1 VAPEQ
6 DIHTREP
13 EEGLRALGT
22 TSAGLDAA
30 AVEERRARFGP
41 NLIPEAGKRHWLF
54 LLLKQFKSLLIG
66 ILAIAAFI
74 SWLTDHTV
82 DMWVI
87 MAIILVNALI
97 GFVQEFRAEKAVE
110 ALRDMLA
117 PTAKVRREGVVRTVP
132 ASELVPGD
140 IIVLE
145 EGDRIPADALLL
157 EAKDLR
163 CIEAALTGES
173 VPVGKRIGAWP
184 LATPIADRR
193 NMLWKSTHVV
203 GGSAVALVSATGLA
217 TQIGKIAGSLTAI
230 REVKSH
236 FREKTDQLARQMAVI
251 AILSASSLFALGY
264 FLQSM
269 AVDELLLVSIA
280 ALVSAIP
287 EGLPAVLTIVLAVG
301 AHRMAQRKAIIREF
315 TATETLGSVST
326 ILTDKTGTLTQ
337 NVLTVERVALPV
349 GPERR
354 VTGSGWSPI
363 GNVLKGSEVLEGE
376 EFADL
381 DPLLRVAALCNNAQ
395 VQHDKARDSY
405 VLVGD
410 PTEGALLVLARKAD
424 GRDTNSGWQRL
435 DDLPFNSDLKLRA
448 TLVEHDGKRQ
458 LLVVGAPEKVLALCD
473 KAWDGKAALPMD
485 EARRAN
491 VQQRIEEWSGK
502 AYRVIALAFR
512 DTEEEAIDKERI
524 TGLTMAGL
532 TGMIDPPREDVPA
545 AVEACHGAGI
555 RVIMATGD
563 HINTAVAIGR
573 AIGIIR
579 HDVKPG
585 ATLALNEQ
593 QLEKLDEA
601 EFDRAVR
608 EVNVF
613 ARLTPAMKLRIA
625 ERLQAMGELV
635 AMTGDGVNDA
645 PALKKADV
653 GIAMGINGTDVARG
667 SAQVVLADDNFASI
681 VHAVE
686 EGRIV
691 FTNARQTSFYLLTT
705 NFAEITTLLS
715 TVALGLPI
723 PLTATQIL
731 WLNMVT
737 DGLCDK
743 ALAVEQGHGDVLG
756 QKPLRR
762 GESILTREVVPFVLM
777 TAVLMAVMAILAFK
791 WFLPQGVEKART
803 AAFVVMAFAQLY
815 NAYNLRS
822 IKRSIFRIGI
832 FSNTWFNWAILAS
845 VIIQVAIIEIPF
857 LQDLFH
863 FKTLDLLEF
872 LVLTLSGS
880 LILVAGEV
888 FKYMRQN
895 AQNR

>member
-1 VAPEQ
+1 MKDLDA
-6 DIHTREP
+6 HHLTA
-13 EEGLRALGT
+13 EEALT
-22 TSAGLDAA
+22 QWHSSVAGLSDQEVAG
-30 AVEERRARFGP
+30 RRARTGP
-41 NLIPEAGKRHWLF
+41 NVIPEAGKRHWVF
-54 LLLKQFKSLLIG
+54 LLLKQFKSLLIL

-74 SWLTDHTV
+74 SWLTDHEV

-87 MAIILVNALI
+87 IGIILINAAI
-97 GFVQEFRAEKAVE
+97 GFFQEYRAEKAVE

-117 PTAKVRREGVVRTVP
+117 PTAKVRRAGRLCTVP
-132 ASELVPGD
+132 ARELVPGD

-145 EGDRIPADALLL
+145 EGDQIPADALVL

-173 VPVGKRIGAWP
+173 VPVGKRVGALP
-184 LATPIADRR
+184 KETLMADRR
-193 NMLWKSTHVV
+193 NMLWKSTHVA
-203 GGSAVALVSATGLA
+203 GGSAVGLVTATGLA
-217 TQIGKIAGSLTAI
+217 TQIGRIAGSLTAI
-230 REVKSH
+230 KEVKTH
-236 FREKTDQLARQMAVI
+236 FREKTDKLARQMALI
-251 AILSASSLFALGY
+251 AIISASSLFGLGY
-264 FLQSM
+264 AFHSM
-269 AVDELLLVSIA
+269 AVDDLLLVSIA

-301 AHRMAQRKAIIREF
+301 AHRMAKRKAIIREF
-315 TATETLGSVST
+315 TATETLGAVSV

-337 NVLTVERVALPV
+337 NVLAVERVALPF
-349 GPERR
+349 GRERR

-363 GNVLKGSEVLEGE
+363 GNVMEGDEVLDAE
-376 EFADL
+376 ELSDM

-395 VQHDKARDSY
+395 VEHDKDSDQY
-405 VLVGD
+405 ALVGD

-424 GRDTNSGWQRL
+424 GSDRHQGWKRV
-435 DDLPFNSDLKLRA
+435 DDLPFNSELKLRA
-448 TLVEHDGKRQ
+448 TLVQREGRRQ
-458 LLVVGAPEKVLALCD
+458 LLVVGAPEKLLALCD
-473 KAWDGKAALPMD
+473 KAWDGREAMPME
-485 EARRAN
+485 EARRVAIH
-491 VQQRIEEWSGK
+491 QRIEAWSGQ

-512 DTEEEAIDKERI
+512 DAEEEAIDKTGI
-524 TGLTMAGL
+524 AGLTMAGL
-532 TGMIDPPREDVPA
+532 VGMIDPPREDVPA

-573 AIGIIR
+573 SIGIIR
-579 HDVKPG
+579 KDVRPG

-608 EVNVF
+608 AVNVF

-625 ERLQAMGELV
+625 ERLQHMGELV

-667 SAQVVLADDNFASI
+667 SAQVVLADDNFTSI

-705 NFAEITTLLS
+705 NFAEITTLLT
-715 TVALGLPI
+715 TVVMGLPI

-731 WLNMVT
+731 WLNLVT

-762 GESILTREVVPFVLM
+762 GENILTGEVVPFILM
-777 TAVLMAVMAILAFK
+777 TAVLMAVLAIVAFK
-791 WFLPQGVEKART
+791 FFLPQGVEKART
-803 AAFVVMAFAQLY
+803 AAFVVMAFSQLY
-815 NAYNLRS
+815 NAFNLRS
-822 IKRSIFRIGI
+822 IKRSIFRIGV
-832 FSNTWFNWAILAS
+832 FSNKWFNWAIAVS
-845 VIIQVAIIEIPF
+845 IIIQVAIIEIPF

-863 FKTLDLLEF
+863 FKTLDFLEF
-872 LVLTLSGS
+872 LVLALAGS

-895 AQNR
+895 LAGR

>member
-1 VAPEQ
+1 MDERAFHHLTAGETIEHFHVGA
-6 DIHTREP
+6 
-13 EEGLRALGT
+13 EGLSGT
-22 TSAGLDAA
+22 E
-30 AVEERRARFGP
+30 VVKRREKHGP
-41 NLIPEAGKRHWLF
+41 NTIPEAGKRHWLF
-54 LLLKQFKSLLIG
+54 LLLNQFKSLLVG

-87 MAIILVNALI
+87 IVIILINALI
-97 GFVQEFRAEKAVE
+97 GFVQEYRAEKAVE

-117 PTAKVRREGVVRTVP
+117 PTAKVRRDGQLRSIP
-132 ASELVPGD
+132 ASEVVPGD

-145 EGDRIPADALLL
+145 EGDQVPADARLL

-163 CIEAALTGES
+163 CVEAALTGES
-173 VPVGKRIGAWP
+173 VPVGKRTDVLPKDTGM
-184 LATPIADRR
+184 ADRK
-193 NMLWKSTHVV
+193 NMLWKSTHVA
-203 GGSAVALVSATGLA
+203 GGSAVAVVTATGLA
-217 TQIGKIAGSLTAI
+217 TQIGRIAGSLSDI
-230 REVKSH
+230 KEVKSH
-236 FREKTDQLARQMAVI
+236 FREKTDKLARQMAII
-251 AILSASSLFALGY
+251 AILSASALFAMGY
-264 FLQSM
+264 FFQSM

-301 AHRMAQRKAIIREF
+301 AHRMAKRKAIIREF
-315 TATETLGSVST
+315 TATETLGSVSV

-337 NVLTVERVALPV
+337 NVLSVERVALPV
-349 GPERR
+349 GAERR

-363 GNVLKGSEVLEGE
+363 GNVLEGEEVLEGDQLSDME
-376 EFADL
+376 
-381 DPLLRVAALCNNAQ
+381 PLLRVAALCNNAQ
-395 VQHDKARDSY
+395 VGHDKAKDAY

-424 GRDTNSGWQRL
+424 GSDRHKGFKRL

-448 TLVEHDGKRQ
+448 TLVQREGRRQ

-473 KAWDGKAALPMD
+473 HAWNGSDAVPMD
-485 EARRAN
+485 DALRAK
-491 VQQRIEEWSGK
+491 VHQRIEDWSGQ

-512 DTEEEAIDKERI
+512 DVKEDNIDRDRI

-545 AVEACHGAGI
+545 AVQACHGAGI

-579 HDVKPG
+579 PDVRSG

-593 QLEKLDEA
+593 QLEKLDET

-625 ERLQAMGELV
+625 ERLQHMGELV

-667 SAQVVLADDNFASI
+667 SAQVVLADDNFTSI

-715 TVALGLPI
+715 TVAMGLPI

-731 WLNMVT
+731 WLNLVT

-756 QKPLRR
+756 QKPLKR
-762 GESILTREVVPFVLM
+762 GENILTGEVVPFVLM
-777 TAVLMAVMAILAFK
+777 TAVLMAVLAIIAFK
-791 WFLPQGVEKART
+791 FFLPQGVEKART
-803 AAFVVMAFAQLY
+803 AAFVVMAFSQLY

-822 IKRSIFRIGI
+822 LKRSIFRIGV
-832 FSNTWFNWAILAS
+832 FSNKWFNWAIVVS
-845 VIIQVAIIEIPF
+845 VIIQVSIIEIPF
-857 LQDLFH
+857 LQRLFH
-863 FKTLDLLEF
+863 FKTLDFLEF
-872 LVLTLSGS
+872 LVLALAGS

-895 AQNR
+895 LAGR

>member
-1 VAPEQ
+1 MENVILHSVSGEEVLSRF
-6 DIHTREP
+6 HTDP
-13 EEGLRALGT
+13 NGLTDEEAAL
-22 TSAGLDAA
+22 
-30 AVEERRARFGP
+30 RRAQHGP
-41 NLIPEAGKRHWLF
+41 NIIPESGKRHWAF
-54 LLLKQFKSLLIG
+54 LVLKQFKSLLIL

-74 SWLTDHTV
+74 SWLTDHAV

-87 MAIILVNALI
+87 IGIILINALI
-97 GFVQEFRAEKAVE
+97 GFIQEYRAEKAVE

-117 PTAKVRREGVVRTVP
+117 PSAKVRRGGQVRSVP

-145 EGDRIPADALLL
+145 EGDQIPADARLL

-163 CIEAALTGES
+163 CMEAALTGES
-173 VPVGKRIGAWP
+173 VPVGKHAAALPRD
-184 LATPIADRR
+184 TVMADRR
-193 NMLWKSTHVV
+193 NMLWKSTHVA
-203 GGSAVALVSATGLA
+203 GGSAVAVVTATGLA
-217 TQIGKIAGSLTAI
+217 TQIGRIAGSLTAI
-230 REVKSH
+230 KEVKSH
-236 FREKTDQLARQMAVI
+236 FREKTDKLARQMAVI
-251 AILSASSLFALGY
+251 AILSATALFVLGY
-264 FLQSM
+264 FLHSM

-301 AHRMAQRKAIIREF
+301 AHRMARRKAIVREF
-315 TATETLGSVST
+315 TATETLGSVSV

-349 GPERR
+349 GTEYT
-354 VTGSGWSPI
+354 VTGTGWSPM
-363 GNVLKGSEVLEGE
+363 GNVMKGAEVLEGE
-376 EFADL
+376 ELIDL
-381 DPLLRVAALCNNAQ
+381 DPLLRVAAMCNNAQ
-395 VQHDKARDSY
+395 VQHDRQKDSY
-405 VLVGD
+405 TLVGD

-424 GRDTNSGWQRL
+424 GRDRHSGWQRV

-448 TLVEHDGKRQ
+448 TLVERDGRRQ

-473 KAWDGKAALPMD
+473 QVWDGQAAVPMT
-485 EARRAN
+485 ESSRSA
-491 VQQRIEEWSGK
+491 VHQRIEAWSGD
-502 AYRVIALAFR
+502 AYRVIALGFKEV
-512 DTEEEAIDKERI
+512 EETAIDKEQI
-524 TGLTMAGL
+524 KGLTMAGL
-532 TGMIDPPREDVPA
+532 VGMIDPPREDVPA
-545 AVEACHGAGI
+545 AVQACHGAGI

-579 HDVKPG
+579 PAAKPG
-585 ATLALNEQ
+585 AILALNQQ
-593 QLEKLDEA
+593 QLEKLDDA

-613 ARLTPAMKLRIA
+613 ARLTPSMKLRIA

-667 SAQVVLADDNFASI
+667 SAQVVLADDNFTSI

-715 TVALGLPI
+715 TVVMGLPI

-756 QKPLRR
+756 RKPLQR
-762 GESILTREVVPFVLM
+762 GENILTAEVVPFVLL
-777 TAVLMAVMAILAFK
+777 TAALMAALAIAAFQ
-791 WFLPQGVEKART
+791 WYLPQGVDKART
-803 AAFVVMAFAQLY
+803 AAFVVMAFSQLY

-822 IKRSIFRIGI
+822 LKRSVFRIGL
-832 FSNTWFNWAILAS
+832 FSNKWFNWAIVVS
-845 VIIQVAIIEIPF
+845 VIIQVSIIEIPF

-863 FKTLDLLEF
+863 FRTLDPLEF
-872 LVLTLSGS
+872 LILALAPA

-888 FKYMRQN
+888 FKYMKQN
-895 AQNR
+895 LATR

>member
-1 VAPEQ
+1 
-6 DIHTREP
+6 
-13 EEGLRALGT
+13 
-22 TSAGLDAA
+22 
-30 AVEERRARFGP
+30 
-41 NLIPEAGKRHWLF
+41 
-54 LLLKQFKSLLIG
+54 
-66 ILAIAAFI
+66 
-74 SWLTDHTV
+74 
-82 DMWVI
+82 
-87 MAIILVNALI
+87 
-97 GFVQEFRAEKAVE
+97 
-110 ALRDMLA
+110 
-117 PTAKVRREGVVRTVP
+117 
-132 ASELVPGD
+132 
-140 IIVLE
+140 
-145 EGDRIPADALLL
+145 
-157 EAKDLR
+157 
-163 CIEAALTGES
+163 
-173 VPVGKRIGAWP
+173 VPVGKRTDALPKETGM
-184 LATPIADRR
+184 ADRR
-193 NMLWKSTHVV
+193 NMLWKSTHVA
-203 GGSAVALVSATGLA
+203 GGSAVAVVTATGLA
-217 TQIGKIAGSLTAI
+217 TQIGRIAGSLTDI
-230 REVKSH
+230 KEVKSH
-236 FREKTDQLARQMAVI
+236 FRQKTDKLARQMAII
-251 AILSASSLFALGY
+251 AILSASALFAMGY
-264 FLQSM
+264 FLHSM
-269 AVDELLLVSIA
+269 EVDELLLVSIA

-301 AHRMAQRKAIIREF
+301 AHRMAARKAIIREF
-315 TATETLGSVST
+315 TATETLGAVSV

-337 NVLTVERVALPV
+337 NVLTVERVAIPD
-349 GPERR
+349 GPERH

-363 GNVLKGSEVLEGE
+363 GNVIEGEEVLEGE
-376 EFADL
+376 ELADM
-381 DPLLRVAALCNNAQ
+381 DPLMRVAALCNNAQ
-395 VQHDKARDSY
+395 VQHDEAKDSY

-410 PTEGALLVLARKAD
+410 PTEGALVVLARKAD
-424 GRDTNSGWQRL
+424 GSERHKGWERK

-448 TLVEHDGKRQ
+448 TLVQREGKRQ
-458 LLVVGAPEKVLALCD
+458 LLVVGAPEKVLALCEKSWNGREAVPMED
-473 KAWDGKAALPMD
+473 ALR
-485 EARRAN
+485 AR
-491 VQQRIEEWSGK
+491 VQQRIEDWSGK

-512 DTEEEAIDKERI
+512 DAEEEAIDKGTI

-545 AVEACHGAGI
+545 AVEACHSAGI

-579 HDVKPG
+579 RDVKPG

-625 ERLQAMGELV
+625 ERLQHMGELV

-653 GIAMGINGTDVARG
+653 GIAMGIMGTDVARG
-667 SAQVVLADDNFASI
+667 SAQVVLADDNFTSI

-715 TVALGLPI
+715 TVAMGLPI

-731 WLNMVT
+731 WLNLVT

-756 QKPLRR
+756 QKPLKR
-762 GESILTREVVPFVLM
+762 GENILTGEVVPFVLM
-777 TAVLMAVMAILAFK
+777 TAVLMAVMAIIAFK
-791 WFLPQGVEKART
+791 FFLPQGVEKART
-803 AAFVVMAFAQLY
+803 AAFVVMAFSQLF

-832 FSNTWFNWAILAS
+832 FSNKWFNWAILLS
-845 VIIQVAIIEIPF
+845 VVIQVAIIEVPF

-863 FKTLDLLEF
+863 FKTLEPLEF
-872 LVLTLSGS
+872 LVLALSTS
-880 LILVAGEV
+880 VILITGEV
-888 FKYMRQN
+888 FKYMKQN
-895 AQNR
+895 LAGR

>member
-1 VAPEQ
+1 MDDRTYHQLSPEE
-6 DIHTREP
+6 TLNRFKTS
-13 EEGLRALGT
+13 EEGLTEAEATLRRT
-22 TSAGLDAA
+22 QHGL
-30 AVEERRARFGP
+30 
-41 NLIPEAGKRHWLF
+41 NLIPEAGRRHWF
-54 LLLKQFKSLLIG
+54 VLLLKQFQSLLIL

-87 MAIILVNALI
+87 LVIILINALI

-117 PTAKVRREGVVRTVP
+117 PTAKVRRAGRLRTVP

-145 EGDRIPADALLL
+145 EGDQIPADARLLDG
-157 EAKDLR
+157 KDLR

-173 VPVGKRIGAWP
+173 VPVSKRSDALPKETGM
-184 LATPIADRR
+184 ADRR
-193 NMLWKSTHVV
+193 NMLWKSTHVA
-203 GGSAVALVSATGLA
+203 GGSAVAVVTATGLS
-217 TQIGKIAGSLTAI
+217 TQIGRIAGSLTAI
-230 REVKSH
+230 KEVKTH
-236 FREKTDQLARQMAVI
+236 FRQKTDKLAKQMAVV
-251 AILSASSLFALGY
+251 ASLSASALFALGY
-264 FLQSM
+264 AFHSM
-269 AVDELLLVSIA
+269 EVDELLLVSIA

-301 AHRMAQRKAIIREF
+301 AHRMAQRKAIVREF
-315 TATETLGSVST
+315 TATETLGAVSV

-337 NVLTVERVALPV
+337 NVLSVERVALPD
-349 GPERR
+349 GPVRR

-363 GNVLKGSEVLEGE
+363 GNVLEGEEVLEDE
-376 EFADL
+376 QLADME
-381 DPLLRVAALCNNAQ
+381 PLLRVAALCNNAQ
-395 VQHDKARDSY
+395 VQHDPKADQY
-405 VLVGD
+405 TLVGD

-424 GRDTNSGWQRL
+424 GSDRHEGWQRV

-448 TLVEHDGKRQ
+448 TLVQRDGKRQ

-473 KAWDGKAALPMD
+473 GSWNGREAVPMD
-485 EARRAN
+485 AAMRSR
-491 VQQRIEEWSGK
+491 VQQRIEDWSSQ
-502 AYRVIALAFR
+502 AYRVIALAYR
-512 DTEEEAIDKERI
+512 EVDDMTIDKERI
-524 TGLTMAGL
+524 TGLTMAGI

-545 AVEACHGAGI
+545 AVQACHGAGI

-573 AIGIIR
+573 AIGIVR
-579 HDVKPG
+579 PDVKPG
-585 ATLALNEQ
+585 TTLALNEQ

-625 ERLQAMGELV
+625 ERLQHMGELV

-667 SAQVVLADDNFASI
+667 SAQVVLADDNFTSI

-715 TVALGLPI
+715 TVAMGLPI

-756 QKPLRR
+756 QQPLKR
-762 GESILTREVVPFVLM
+762 GENILTGEVVPFVLM
-777 TAVLMAVMAILAFK
+777 TAVLMAVMAIVAFK
-791 WFLPQGVEKART
+791 FFLPQGVEKART
-803 AAFVVMAFAQLY
+803 AAFVVMAFSQLY

-822 IKRSIFRIGI
+822 LKRSIFRIGV
-832 FSNTWFNWAILAS
+832 FSNKWFNRAIVAS
-845 VIIQVAIIEIPF
+845 VLIQVAIIEIPF

-863 FKTLDLLEF
+863 FKTLAFLEF
-872 LVLTLSGS
+872 LVLALAGS

-895 AQNR
+895 LQNR